1 MPASPKP
8 LWLDWTVIL
17 LIRLMIT
24 VTRFMPLVWARALGR
39 FVGAGLYY
47 GNQRMRRVAIRNLEL
62 AYPEWTLKTRRVVA
76 RQSVQSTGELM
87 AEMGR
92 VWTQPWVQTEALF
105 EVEGLACLTEPLASG
120 QGVIVLGPH
129 LGNWELLG
137 MHLAT
142 LGNLV
147 ALYEPIPLKKLD
159 QLVHRGRQSTGGK
172 LVPTTPRGIAE
183 LVRSVRAGGITGIL
197 PDQVPSDENAGLNAP
212 FFTVPCFTAALASNL
227 IRKSGAAA
235 VMGTVLR
242 TERGFRAVYRPA
254 EPGVHSDDTLEALT
268 AINLGVERL
277 ISGNE
282 RQYQWQYK
290 RFRCR
295 PQGLVDHYDWSAA
308 PLLDES
314 GAGR

>member
-1 MPASPKP
+1 ME
-8 LWLDWTVIL
+8 WTVIL
-17 LIRLMIT
+17 LIKLMFA
-24 VTRFMPLVWARALGR
+24 VTRLMPLVWARALGR
-39 FVGAGLYY
+39 IVGAGLYHC
-47 GNQRMRRVAIRNLEL
+47 NQRMQRVAIRNLEL
-62 AYPEWTLKTRRVVA
+62 AYPEWTPVKRRALA
-76 RQSVQSTGELM
+76 RQSVQSTGELA

-92 VWTQPWVQTEALF
+92 VWAQPWAKTATLL
-105 EVEGLACLTEPLASG
+105 EVDGLGWVTEPLASG

-159 QLVHRGRQSTGGK
+159 QLVHSRRQCTGGK

-197 PDQVPSDENAGLNAP
+197 PDQVPNDENAGLNAP
-212 FFTVPCFTAALASNL
+212 FFGVPCFTAALASNL
-227 IRKSGAAA
+227 IRKSGAAP
-235 VMGTVLR
+235 VMGTILR
-242 TERGFRAVYRPA
+242 TGRGFRAVYRPA
-254 EPGVHSDDTLEALT
+254 EPGVHSDDTLEALS
-268 AINLGVERL
+268 AINLGVEKL
-277 ISGNE
+277 IAGNE

-295 PQGLVDHYDWSAA
+295 PRGPVDHYNWSAA
-308 PLLDES
+308 PLADES
-314 GAGR
+314 EVR

>member
-8 LWLDWTVIL
+8 LWMEWTVIL
-17 LIRLMIT
+17 LIKLMFA
-24 VTRFMPLVWARALGR
+24 VTRLMPLVWARALGR
-39 FVGAGLYY
+39 IVGAGLYHC
-47 GNQRMRRVAIRNLEL
+47 NQRMQRVAIRNLEL
-62 AYPEWTLKTRRVVA
+62 AYPEWTPVKRRALA
-76 RQSVQSTGELM
+76 RQSVQSTGELA

-92 VWTQPWVQTEALF
+92 VWAQPWAKTATLL
-105 EVEGLACLTEPLASG
+105 EVDGLGCVTEPLASG

-159 QLVHRGRQSTGGK
+159 QLVHSRRQCTGGK

-197 PDQVPSDENAGLNAP
+197 PDQVPNDENAGLNAP
-212 FFTVPCFTAALASNL
+212 FFGVPCFTAALASNL
-227 IRKSGAAA
+227 IRKSGAAP
-235 VMGTVLR
+235 VMGTILR
-242 TERGFRAVYRPA
+242 TGRGFRAVYRPA
-254 EPGVHSDDTLEALT
+254 EPGVHSDDTLEALS
-268 AINLGVERL
+268 AINLGVEKL
-277 ISGNE
+277 IAGNE

-295 PQGLVDHYDWSAA
+295 PRGPVDHYNWSAA
-308 PLLDES
+308 PLADES
-314 GAGR
+314 EVR